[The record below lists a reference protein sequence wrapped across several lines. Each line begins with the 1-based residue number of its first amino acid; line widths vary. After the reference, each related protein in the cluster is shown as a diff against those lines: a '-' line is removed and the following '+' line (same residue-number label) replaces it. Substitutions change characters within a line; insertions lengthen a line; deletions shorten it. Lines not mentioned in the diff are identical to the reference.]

1 MALMKIRR
9 VVVDPVKVVKIQL
22 ITTSAVPSVHRRK
35 LLLTL

>member
-1 MALMKIRR
+1 MAWMA

-22 ITTSAVPSVHRRK
+22 ITTHKFNELRCCK

>member
-1 MALMKIRR
+1 M

-22 ITTSAVPSVHRRK
+22 ITTAVTLVYDDGL

>member
-1 MALMKIRR
+1 M

-22 ITTSAVPSVHRRK
+22 ITTGLNYLSYICT